1 MRRALTLHPDFRC
14 DPVSVI
20 AVEIA
25 RPAPGR
31 LTLRYALTGDVAGLW
46 LPAPAAPERTDE
58 LWRHTCFEVFLR
70 SPEGEAYYEFNFA
83 LSTQWAAYRFDSYRQ
98 GMAPAEGIAAP
109 HIALAATHDGFD
121 LDVALDLPREGPWR
135 LGASAV
141 IETVEDRVSYWAL
154 AHPAGRPD
162 FHHPDCFALELAA
175 TDRP

>member
-1 MRRALTLHPDFRC
+1 MRRALILHPDFRC
-14 DPVSVI
+14 DPVSAI

-31 LTLRYALTGDVAGLW
+31 LALRYALTGDVAGLR
-46 LPAPAAPERTDE
+46 LPAPAAPERADE

-70 SPEGEAYYEFNFA
+70 APGGVAYCEFNFA
-83 LSTQWAAYRFDSYRQ
+83 PSTQWAAYRFDGYRQ
-98 GMAPAEGIAAP
+98 GMATAEGIAAP
-109 HIALAATHDGFD
+109 LVAFTATDAGFE
-121 LDVALDLPREGPWR
+121 LDVALDLPAEGPWR

-141 IETVEDRVSYWAL
+141 IETAEGRVSYWAL

-175 TDRP
+175 TDRL